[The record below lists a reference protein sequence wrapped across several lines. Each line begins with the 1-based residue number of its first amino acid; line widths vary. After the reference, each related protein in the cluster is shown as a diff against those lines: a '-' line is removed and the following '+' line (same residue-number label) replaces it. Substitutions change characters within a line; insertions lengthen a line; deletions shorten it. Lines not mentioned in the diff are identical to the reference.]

1 MTQDTTQDFYLNMGP
16 QHPSTHGVLK
26 LVLKMDGETVTEI
39 IPEIGFLHRSLEK
52 IAENRTYHQY
62 IPYTDRLD
70 YVTSMTSNFVYV
82 LAVEK
87 LANIIIPKRAEY
99 IRIIMAELNRIAS
112 HLLWLGAIGLEA
124 GATTPF
130 LYTFREREFI
140 LDLFEMTCGAR
151 LTYNY
156 MRIGGVSSDLPVGFI
171 DKTKDFI
178 KYFRPCIKEY
188 EDLLINN
195 VIFQN
200 RTKAI
205 GVLPAELAISYGVTG
220 PNLRAAG
227 IDWDIRKN
235 IPYSAYPDFEFDI
248 PVFSS
253 GDTLERILVRIEE
266 MKQSCRIIEQALDR
280 IPKGD
285 IRKNIPL
292 TFTPPVGEVLA
303 RTESPRGEISC
314 FIVSDGSSKPYR
326 LKFRTPSFSHV
337 SILPVLLKGLMIADL
352 VVVAGSLDIVLPET
366 DR

>member
-1 MTQDTTQDFYLNMGP
+1 MQDTGEFYLNMGP

-26 LVLKMDGETVTEI
+26 LILKMDGEEVVEVM
-39 IPEIGFLHRSLEK
+39 PEIGFLHRSLEK

-70 YVTSMTSNFVYV
+70 YVTSMTSNLVYV
-82 LAVEK
+82 MAVEK
-87 LANIIIPKRAEY
+87 LAGISVPRRGEL

-156 MRIGGVSSDLPVGFI
+156 MRIGGVAQDLPTGFK
-171 DKTKDFI
+171 DKTKEFLT
-178 KYFRPCIKEY
+178 YFKPCIKEY

-195 VIFQN
+195 VIFQR
-200 RTKAI
+200 RTRGI
-205 GVLPAELAISYGVTG
+205 GLLPVDIAISYGVTG
-220 PNLRAAG
+220 PNLRASG
-227 IDWDIRKN
+227 LKWDLRKDR
-235 IPYSAYPDFEFDI
+235 PYSLYNELDFEI
-248 PVFSS
+248 PLYFS
-253 GDTLERILVRIEE
+253 GDTLDRVLVRIEE
-266 MKQSCRIIEQALDR
+266 MRQSCAIVEQALDKLPGGEAR
-280 IPKGD
+280 
-285 IRKNIPL
+285 
-292 TFTPPVGEVLA
+292 TPGINLKLKPPEGEVFM
-303 RTESPRGEISC
+303 RTESPRGEIGC
-314 FIVSDGSSKPYR
+314 YLISDGSPKPYR

-337 SILPVLLKGLMIADL
+337 GVLPHVLKGLLLADL
-352 VVVAGSLDIVLPET
+352 VVVAGSFDIVLPET

>member
-1 MTQDTTQDFYLNMGP
+1 MHETEEFYLNMGP

-26 LVLKMDGETVTEI
+26 LILKMDGEHVLEVT
-39 IPEIGFLHRSLEK
+39 PEIGFLHRSLEK

-82 LAVEK
+82 TAVEK
-87 LANIIIPKRAEY
+87 LAGIAVPRRAEL

-112 HLLWLGAIGLEA
+112 HLLWLGALSLEA

-156 MRIGGVSSDLPVGFI
+156 MRIGGVSRDIPPEFRDRAKEFL
-171 DKTKDFI
+171 

-200 RTKAI
+200 RTRGV
-205 GVLPAELAISYGVTG
+205 GVLPLKEAVAYGVTG
-220 PNLRAAG
+220 PNLRASG
-227 IDWDIRKN
+227 LRWDLRRDR
-235 IPYSAYPDFEFDI
+235 PYSLYPELEFDI
-248 PVFSS
+248 PVRQA
-253 GDTLERILVRIEE
+253 GDTMDRVLVRVEE
-266 MKQSCRIIEQALDR
+266 MRQSASIVEQALD
-280 IPKGD
+280 KLE
-285 IRKNIPL
+285 K
-292 TFTPPVGEVLA
+292 GEVRTPGINMKLRPPEGDVFM
-303 RTESPRGEISC
+303 RTESPRGEIAC
-314 FIVSDGSSKPYR
+314 FIRSDGSPKPYR

-337 SILPVLLKGLMIADL
+337 GLLPWILRGLLIADL